1 MGASVSEAKADDEDD
16 AEESLDYLKIAHVV
30 VVFLLFVAGIVVE
43 RTVEGG
49 ELKLPSLILYCIS
62 TGLGILP
69 VLQAAYISVIRLSL
83 DIHILMVVAVVGAM
97 VDKEYMDAALLMSL
111 FITAELVEDIVMQRV
126 RCAIKTSNSGTAVPK
141 KVCFLYQC

>member
-1 MGASVSEAKADDEDD
+1 MGASVSEAKADDDEEDD
-16 AEESLDYLKIAHVV
+16 ESFNYLKLAHVLL
-30 VVFLLFVAGIVVE
+30 VFVLFVAGIVVE

-49 ELKLPSLILYCIS
+49 DLKLPSLILYCLS

-69 VLQAAYISVIRLSL
+69 VLQAAYIAVVRLSL

-111 FITAELVEDIVMQRV
+111 FITAEMVEEVVMQRV
-126 RCAIKTSNSGTAVPK
+126 RRAIKTSNSGTAVPK
-141 KVCFLYQC
+141 RVRILHH